1 MEVFVSRHTR
11 VSVPSGICYGQ
22 TDVALRDTFQ
32 EEINQFKN
40 RIPTDLDVVF
50 SSPLQRCVQVAETF
64 SEEIITDNRLLE
76 MDFGLWEMKAW
87 NDIPQE
93 EIQPWYDDFVFTKT
107 PNGENFEMLFLRL
120 KSFLDELRTKEYQ
133 KVLIVTH
140 AGIIRAIW
148 SYLLEIPL
156 QNVFKVPVGFEEVLH
171 FHLGKTSD
179 NDFIIEKK

>member
-22 TDVALRDTFQ
+22 TDVALRETFL
-32 EEINQFKN
+32 EEIDQFKH
-40 RIPTDLDVVF
+40 RIPTDLDIVF
-50 SSPLQRCVQVAETF
+50 SSPLQRCVQVAKTF
-64 SEEIITDNRLLE
+64 SEEINTDNRLLE

-87 NDIPQE
+87 NDIPLV

-120 KSFLDELRTKEYQ
+120 KSFLDELRTKDYQ

-148 SYLLEIPL
+148 TYLLETPL
-156 QNVFKVPVGFEEVLH
+156 QNAFKIPIGFEEILH
-171 FHLGKTSD
+171 FNLGKTSNED
-179 NDFIIEKK
+179 YIIEKK

>member
-22 TDVALRDTFQ
+22 TDVALRETFL
-32 EEINQFKN
+32 EEIDQFKH
-40 RIPTDLDVVF
+40 RIPTDLDIVF
-50 SSPLQRCVQVAETF
+50 SSPLQRCKQVAKSF
-64 SEEIITDNRLLE
+64 SEEFITDNRLLE
-76 MDFGLWEMKAW
+76 MDFGLWEMKDW
-87 NDIPQE
+87 NDIPQK

-120 KSFLDELRTKEYQ
+120 KSFLDELRAKDYQ

-148 SYLLEIPL
+148 SYLLETSL
-156 QNVFKVPVGFEEVLH
+156 QNAFKIPVGFEEVLH
-171 FHLGKTSD
+171 FHLGKTS
-179 NDFIIEKK
+179 NEYYIIEKK

>member
-22 TDVALRDTFQ
+22 TDVALRENYL
-32 EEINQFKN
+32 EEIARFKH
-40 RIPTDLDVVF
+40 RIPTDLDAVF
-50 SSPLQRCVQVAETF
+50 SSPLKRCVQVAQTF
-64 SEEIITDNRLLE
+64 SKDIITDNRLME

-87 NDIPQE
+87 NAIPII

-120 KSFLDELRTKEYQ
+120 KSFLDELRTKDYQ
-133 KVLIVTH
+133 KVLMVTH

-148 SYLLEIPL
+148 AYLLEMPL
-156 QNVFKVPVGFEEVLH
+156 QNAFKIPIDFEEVLH
-171 FHLGKTSD
+171 FHLGKTS
-179 NDFIIEKK
+179 NEDFIMEKK

>member
-22 TDVALRDTFQ
+22 TDVALRETFL
-32 EEINQFKN
+32 EEIDQFKH

-50 SSPLQRCVQVAETF
+50 SSPLQRCKQVAKSF
-64 SEEIITDNRLLE
+64 SEEFITDNRLLE
-76 MDFGLWEMKAW
+76 MDFGSWEMKAW
-87 NDIPQE
+87 NDIPQI

-107 PNGENFEMLFLRL
+107 PNGENFEILFLRL
-120 KSFLDELRTKEYQ
+120 KSFLDELRTKDYQ

-148 SYLLEIPL
+148 TYFLETPL
-156 QNVFKVPVGFEEVLH
+156 QNAFKIPVAFEEILH
-171 FHLGKTSD
+171 FNLGKTSNED
-179 NDFIIEKK
+179 YIIEKK